1 MKNIALTVEYIG
13 TNYCGFQIQPN
24 VLTVQ
29 EVLEKALEKTFKEKI
44 EITAAGRTD
53 AKVHAFGQV
62 INFKVDTTVDIGNM
76 PKVINYHLPKDISI
90 VDAKMKEDNF
100 SARFSAKAKIYKYC
114 IYNNKYRSAI
124 YGDFAYNFPHK
135 LDIEKMKRASQC
147 LIGTHDFTSFM
158 GRDSE
163 VKDAIRTIYSIDI
176 KREGDFVEIEF
187 YGKSFL
193 RNMIRI
199 IVGSLCDIGREKLPE
214 DFLEKSLKEKDRSKA
229 GYTAPA
235 QGLFLMEVKY

>member
-13 TNYCGFQIQPN
+13 TKYCGFQIQPN

-29 EVLEKALEKTFKEKI
+29 EALENALEKTFKEKI

-53 AKVHAFGQV
+53 AKVHSFGQV
-62 INFKVDTTVDIGNM
+62 INFKTKTTVDIGNM
-76 PKVINYHLPKDISI
+76 PKVINYHLPEDISI
-90 VDAKMKEDNF
+90 IDAKIVKEDF
-100 SARFSAKAKIYKYC
+100 SARFSAKAKIYKYI
-114 IYNNKYRSAI
+114 IYNNRYRSAI
-124 YGDFAYNFPHK
+124 YGNFAYNFPHE
-135 LDIEKMKRASQC
+135 LNIEKMKKASEC

-158 GRDSE
+158 GRDSK

-176 KREGDFVEIEF
+176 KKDGDFVEIVF
-187 YGKSFL
+187 YGKAFL

-199 IVGSLCDIGREKLPE
+199 IVGSLCDIGRGKVPV
-214 DFLEKSLKEKDRSKA
+214 DFLEKSLEEKDRSKA

-235 QGLFLMEVKY
+235 QGLYLMKVEY